1 MQRQPPRGRRGRH
14 AEKERCSESAEPL
27 VGRLGD
33 AIGRTARA
41 FRISLKGEIEMCRR
55 VGRMGPIKRGWPR
68 QHNSAGARAPGVKR
82 QSAACTVVY
91 QSTAFPDFEPGH
103 NDGSEVHEGRMQ
115 TMRRVHHAVDG
126 KAPSDI
132 PTLEPDRGKL
142 AVRNLR
148 GDDGNG
154 GIIRSPIRAIV
165 LPDPISSHTRRTA
178 SGNGSRGT
186 CNQGSTGGSADGCWS
201 SLTTL

>member
-1 MQRQPPRGRRGRH
+1 MAETTQLGR
-14 AEKERCSESAEPL
+14 SEGPWGKA
-27 VGRLGD
+27 
-33 AIGRTARA
+33 AI
-41 FRISLKGEIEMCRR
+41 
-55 VGRMGPIKRGWPR
+55 
-68 QHNSAGARAPGVKR
+68 
-82 QSAACTVVY
+82 AACTVVC
-91 QSTAFPDFEPGH
+91 QRTAFPDFELGL
-103 NDGSEVHEGRMQ
+103 NAGSEAHEGRMQ
-115 TMRRVHHAVDG
+115 TMRRVHHVVDG

-132 PTLEPDRGKL
+132 PALEPDRGKL

-186 CNQGSTGGSADGCWS
+186 CNQGSTGGSRDGYGS
-201 SLTTL
+201 SLTTP